1 MFKRMVTMRKAVHKR
16 DADTTPRGIES
27 DDLVEELG
35 KERSRTSRAQKS
47 RDTALQAARRSE
59 ALDRRR
65 VADLK
70 TSQET
75 FSDRERHLR
84 NENDRLVHQR
94 DQLRDQ
100 LVAEEDQQRI
110 LRRDLQQLKQALSRE
125 QNRSVFFKDEA
136 QAADARAVH
145 AQEESAAKVLELSAE
160 QEKATS
166 KARDAEQAL
175 AERDALTSER
185 DQLATQLAEA
195 RVELADWR
203 TRTTSAEAELAT
215 RKANQDGL
223 EREAQVAA
231 RAISDA
237 ERRCDDAAN
246 AARSAAHAEV
256 SLAKRNETSM
266 RSRVDACEAQTL
278 KCEGDAAQAL
288 KDRDH
293 ARRTA
298 KLAVAVQQDAAAAG
312 SLRELA
318 AKLLDDDK
326 EDPTIGAARM
336 LDRVWDLVEE
346 LLAFA
351 GFGAAQDALR
361 AERLCPGRAPPPVAA
376 FLGPGEA
383 QTYAENAATS
393 LVECLRGERRATFEK
408 RWLRH
413 VPPRAAHQKALARL
427 RVTCAALF
435 ALGSCR
441 KRTRARDSSDAPA
454 GAEERAAYAALTEAL
469 MHVGDETNTYAVLA
483 SLKKPWGDATFSPLF
498 DGDDHWQLLKAT
510 TCAEIRDVL
519 MRELPRVAPP
529 KLLVLFRAYET
540 WQTGLVQATL
550 NAREGKAQVSKAALE
565 LLVVCAWLVNDVEQ
579 ARGMALPEE
588 EDNNDDG
595 DSTLKDGNFVE
606 NRPAR
611 VLLRVKTRLHDLQL
625 QLKTHGAFEDV
636 STQHGDTDALAGAKA
651 LALWLPP
658 PLDGQR
664 LRETYTV
671 EVLAALNAR
680 LPDAGADL
688 RTAATLQVLIREDAL
703 GVCASKLVPRL
714 NEEGASGRL
723 VTCLAARVAA
733 HQEGRQYLLLGVA
746 GAPAVVEAEEDEED
760 EEEEDEEDEEEDD
773 EEEDDEE
780 EDDDD
785 KGASP
790 APAKPQVPV
799 VAGAEDVVAALLALA
814 TTDAVTARTA
824 YAAVALQRLTLED
837 VVARRVARNTD
848 SFIARVAAT
857 CESHGVVAAAL
868 AGALVN
874 ALADHASEVSD
885 ALEAVRQL
893 VAAARVTRDAATDCS
908 EAIVER
914 VLGAAYCLAQTAS
927 ARKQFQDDF
936 DLEHDLDEFLA
947 SERERMRESE
957 AARTFAFEVSCVAD
971 ALRGLDV
978 EAPADA
984 TPPPT
989 KPLPPIEAAF
999 PGGDCLEEYDAEA
1012 CAPAPAPAPGSWD
1025 YERHLEPLY
1034 LVARRDEARAPDAPR
1049 VMDEPP

>member
-1 MFKRMVTMRKAVHKR
+1 MLGRLPLASTMFKRMVTMRKAVHKR

-27 DDLVEELG
+27 DELVEELG
-35 KERSRTSRAQKS
+35 KERSKTSRAQKS

-70 TSQET
+70 TSQEN
-75 FSDRERHLR
+75 FSDRERQLR

-110 LRRDLQQLKQALSRE
+110 LRRDVQQLKQALGRE
-125 QNRSVFFKDEA
+125 QNRSVVFKDEA
-136 QAADARAVH
+136 QAAEARAVH
-145 AQEESAAKVLELSAE
+145 AQEESAAKVLELSVE
-160 QEKATS
+160 QERATS

-195 RVELADWR
+195 SVELADWR

-223 EREAQVAA
+223 EREAQGAA
-231 RAISDA
+231 KAISDA

-266 RSRVDACEAQTL
+266 RSRVDASVAQTR
-278 KCEGDAAQAL
+278 KCEGDAVQAF

-293 ARRTA
+293 ARHTA
-298 KLAVAVQQDAAAAG
+298 KLAVAVQDDAAAAG

-351 GFGAAQDALR
+351 GFGAAQDALK

-376 FLGPGEA
+376 FLGAGEA
-383 QTYAENAATS
+383 QKYAEGAAKS

-441 KRTRARDSSDAPA
+441 KRTRAHNSSDAPA
-454 GAEERAAYAALTEAL
+454 GAEERAAYAALKEAL
-469 MHVGDETNTYAVLA
+469 THVGDEANTYAVLA

-498 DGDDHWQLLKAT
+498 DGDDHWQLLKTT
-510 TCAEIRDVL
+510 TCAEIRDVF

-588 EDNNDDG
+588 EDNDDDE

-625 QLKTHGAFEDV
+625 QLKAHGAFEDV

-658 PLDGQR
+658 PLDGQQ

-671 EVLAALNAR
+671 EVLAALCAR

-746 GAPAVVEAEEDEED
+746 GAPAAVEAEEED
-760 EEEEDEEDEEEDD
+760 EEEE
-773 EEEDDEE
+773 DEE

-814 TTDAVTARTA
+814 TADAVTARTA
-824 YAAVALQRLTLED
+824 YAAVALQRLTLEV

-908 EAIVER
+908 ESIVER
-914 VLGAAYCLAQTAS
+914 LLGAAYCLAQTAS

-947 SERERMRESE
+947 SERERMRESK

-978 EAPADA
+978 EAPDGA

-989 KPLPPIEAAF
+989 KTLPPIEAAF

-1025 YERHLEPLY
+1025 YERHLEPIY